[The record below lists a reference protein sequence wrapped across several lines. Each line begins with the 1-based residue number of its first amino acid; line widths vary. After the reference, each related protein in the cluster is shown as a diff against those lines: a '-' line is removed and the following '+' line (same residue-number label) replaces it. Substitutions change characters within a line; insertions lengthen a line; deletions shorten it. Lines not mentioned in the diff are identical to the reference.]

1 MTSAFT
7 LGCGPSGDSP
17 NSMQTK
23 APTPFARVPCRARD
37 GDLHAG
43 TRSEGSSRRWCEAA
57 LGSSRRAATATGWRT
72 TTSGAC
78 LPTTLRHPHHRRGF
92 HFQPVAGVCGPAGI
106 GVSALPAGVRAAS
119 HASDRSR
126 PAASCCARGCRRPLR
141 VRFGAHYGTLKR
153 RLTVLATVS
162 TEPAP
167 LAKRRCRRYGS
178 PSTSITSLQSDCQ
191 ELPLTH
197 RASSTTRTRLHLRI
211 HRRAICQLRLDLD
224 KARANF
230 DRLASTAARPAHPHD
245 RRPARH
251 GDIRQQRSREAAQ
264 RPCAYP
270 VVTPLPPCIDAIA
283 AGFPL
288 PVRQQDP
295 LTVQIASTFPS
306 APTNETVHS
315 GGIAT
320 HELPFLW
327 CGRSAWDPQLRVG
340 SGACSARAHGTIRLE
355 TRLPS
360 R

>member
-1 MTSAFT
+1 M
-7 LGCGPSGDSP
+7 P
-17 NSMQTK
+17 
-23 APTPFARVPCRARD
+23 APAARARR
-37 GDLHAG
+37 GAG
-43 TRSEGSSRRWCEAA
+43 AKLNSGRLDERRPPPAGGPRPPELAYRRRCVTLTTGEGSTFNRW
-57 LGSSRRAATATGWRT
+57 
-72 TTSGAC
+72 
-78 LPTTLRHPHHRRGF
+78 RGF
-92 HFQPVAGVCGPAGI
+92 AVRPALASVRSPRGARCVAHQRQIPAGRE
-106 GVSALPAGVRAAS
+106 LLRARMS
-119 HASDRSR
+119 P
-126 PAASCCARGCRRPLR
+126 PAASAIRRS
-141 VRFGAHYGTLKR
+141 FGTLKR

-211 HRRAICQLRLDLD
+211 HRRAIRQLRLDLD

-270 VVTPLPPCIDAIA
+270 VVTPLPPYIDAIA